1 MPDPSTV
8 GAIIGGG
15 SSLLGDVFSLFGQ
28 SKANRDQE
36 QYQRDTMNLQRQWA
50 LQDVATQNAYN
61 SPVQQMQRLKEAG
74 LNPNLLYGEGI
85 NAAGNSDQPRSVQ
98 SMGYQPENSLQSFA
112 NLGQQTEGALALGN
126 QLATGATSRENT
138 KADTLNKQKTA
149 VFQDIKNIEE
159 ASNGKADPKMQKFYQ
174 EVEQNMAGYDEKS
187 KGNHARA
194 SEVEPLR
201 ASLDLNVIRDE
212 NTRAWAKN
220 AREQAM
226 QQPNLQLAIQSVANS
241 VEQNASL
248 KQSNQNAAAEFK
260 NIMASTNLKQIEAQ
274 NASGEMNTKD
284 FEKIK
289 SQIIDIL
296 ILNKALK
303 NDNKSASPN
312 TNNYQPGAQNFK
324 Y

>member
-50 LQDVATQNAYN
+50 LEDVATQNAYN

-98 SMGYQPENSLQSFA
+98 SMGYQPENSLQSFS
-112 NLGQQTEGALALGN
+112 NLGQQTEGAFALGN
-126 QLATGATSRENT
+126 QLANSATSRANT
-138 KADTLNKQKTA
+138 QADTVNKQKIA

-159 ASNGKADPKMQKFYQ
+159 SANGKADPTMRKWYQ
-174 EVEQNMAGYDEKS
+174 EIEQDITGYEHQTS
-187 KGNHARA
+187 GNKAKA

-201 ASLDLNVIRDE
+201 ASLDFNLIQDANVRSNAENIR
-212 NTRAWAKN
+212 K
-220 AREQAM
+220 QAL
-226 QQPNLQLAIQSVANS
+226 QQPTLELAIQSVKNA
-241 VEQNASL
+241 VEQNAAL
-248 KQSNQNAAAEFK
+248 KQANQNAAAEFE
-260 NIMASTNLKQIEAQ
+260 NIMASTHLKEIEAMQ
-274 NASGEMNTKD
+274 KSGQMGQEQIMGITKDIVDLLILKSALKTNTKR
-284 FEKIK
+284 
-289 SQIIDIL
+289 
-296 ILNKALK
+296 
-303 NDNKSASPN
+303 
-312 TNNYQPGAQNFK
+312 
-324 Y
+324 